1 MTSAQTNSKK
11 EMEGV
16 KIEKIDENQ
25 VKITLSCTEMLTMN
39 AQSAPEES
47 SRLMWELL
55 GALENEFR
63 FSILNQA
70 IVLELVPS
78 KQDGCEI
85 FLTKTDFKKQKKC
98 ENNLVITSFS
108 ESEEALY
115 AGRMAKQYVKG
126 QIAIY
131 LMNGEYYLAISSVD
145 RMALSKIQ
153 LVLCDLGSTVENP
166 LLMEGVLK
174 EYGTL
179 ILEEDAPPLLT

>member
-1 MTSAQTNSKK
+1 MTQAQTNSKK

-25 VKITLSCTEMLTMN
+25 VKITLSCTEMLKMN
-39 AQSAPEES
+39 AQNAPEETS
-47 SRLMWELL
+47 QLMWELF

-63 FSILNQA
+63 FSIINQA

-85 FLTKTDFKKQKKC
+85 FLTKTDAKKQKRC
-98 ENNLVITSFS
+98 EHNLVITSFS

-115 AGRMAKQYVKG
+115 AGRLSKQYVKG
-126 QIAIY
+126 HTAVY
-131 LMNGEYYLAISSVD
+131 LMNGEYYLAIKSAD
-145 RMALSKIQ
+145 RIALSKIQ
-153 LVLCDLGSTVENP
+153 LILCDLGNTVENP
-166 LLMEGVLK
+166 LMMEGILK

-179 ILEEDAPPLLT
+179 ILEEDTPPLLT